1 VGIETHRPLHNR
13 VFYSVTGNEQSTV
26 MKTQKLECLHVGML
40 EVFQSL
46 YKFPKSRT
54 SVDTPFIALF
64 QTDPGYM
71 F

>member
-1 VGIETHRPLHNR
+1 
-13 VFYSVTGNEQSTV
+13 
-26 MKTQKLECLHVGML
+26 MKTLKLECLHVGML

-46 YKFPKSRT
+46 YKLPKSRI
-54 SVDTPFIALF
+54 SAETPFIALF